1 MEKIM
6 INQNYDKLLQLNLNK
21 MAEVYLDQGNKKQY
35 TQLPFDERFAMLIDE
50 ELIDKRNKAIEL
62 LRRNAT
68 IKYSQ
73 ANITDIEYYPDRKLD
88 KNLTIQFGECNY
100 INEKLNIIVVGATG
114 AGKTYYACALANA
127 AIDRGIRTKYIRLPD
142 LLYELSAFRDNPKN
156 FKRKLRLYSRYDLLI
171 IDDWLISSLN
181 ESQQSDVFELLELRS
196 DTNSTIL
203 ASQFEPSGW
212 IDRLGSNAV
221 ADAIMDRV
229 IHNSYIVTIQGNK
242 SMREVKSKTK

>member
-1 MEKIM
+1 M

-21 MAEVYLDQGNKKQY
+21 MAELYLDQTNKKQY
-35 TQLPFDERFAMLIDE
+35 TELGFDERFAMLIDG
-50 ELIDKRNKAIEL
+50 ELIDKKNKAIEL

-68 IKYSQ
+68 IKYNQ
-73 ANITDIEYYPDRKLD
+73 ANIAEIEYYPERKLD
-88 KNLTIQFGECNY
+88 KNQTIQFSECNY

-114 AGKTYYACALANA
+114 SGKTYYVSALANA
-127 AIDRGIRTKYIRLPD
+127 AIDKGIRTKYIRLPD
-142 LLYELSAFRDNPKN
+142 LLYELSAFRETPKN
-156 FKRKLRLYSRYDLLI
+156 FKRKLRLYSKYDLLI
-171 IDDWLISSLN
+171 IDDWLITPLT
-181 ESQQSDVFELLELRS
+181 EVQQSDVFELLELRS

-229 IHNSYIVTIQGNK
+229 IHNSYIVNIQGDK
-242 SMREVKSKTK
+242 SMRETKSKIKK

>member
-1 MEKIM
+1 M

-35 TQLPFDERFAMLIDE
+35 TQLPFDERFAILIDE
-50 ELIDKRNKAIEL
+50 ELIDKKNKAIEL
-62 LRRNAT
+62 LRQRAT
-68 IKYSQ
+68 IKYPQ
-73 ANITDIEYYPDRKLD
+73 ANIADIEYYPERKLD
-88 KNLTIQFGECNY
+88 KNQTIQFSECRY

-114 AGKTYYACALANA
+114 AGKTYYASALANA
-127 AIDRGIRTKYIRLPD
+127 AIDKGIRTKYIRLPD
-142 LLYELSAFRDNPKN
+142 LLYELSAFRDTPKN
-156 FKRKLRLYSRYDLLI
+156 FKRKLRLYSKYDLLI
-171 IDDWLISSLN
+171 IDDWLISPLT
-181 ESQQSDVFELLELRS
+181 ETGQSDIFELLELRS

-229 IHNSYIVTIQGNK
+229 IHSSYIVTIQGDK
-242 SMREVKSKTK
+242 SMRETKSKIKK

>member
-1 MEKIM
+1 M

-35 TQLPFDERFAMLIDE
+35 TQLPFDERFAILIDE
-50 ELIDKRNKAIEL
+50 ELIDKTNKAIEL
-62 LRRNAT
+62 LRQRAT
-68 IKYSQ
+68 IKYPQ
-73 ANITDIEYYPDRKLD
+73 ANIADIEYYPDRRLD
-88 KNLTIQFGECNY
+88 KNQTIQFSECNY

-127 AIDRGIRTKYIRLPD
+127 AIDKGIRTKYIRLPD
-142 LLYELSAFRDNPKN
+142 LLYELSAFRDTPKN
-156 FKRKLRLYSRYDLLI
+156 FKRKLRLYSKYDLLI
-171 IDDWLISSLN
+171 IDDWLITPLT
-181 ESQQSDVFELLELRS
+181 EVQQSDVFELLELRS

-221 ADAIMDRV
+221 ADAVMDRV
-229 IHNSYIVTIQGNK
+229 IHNSYIVTIQGDK

>member
-1 MEKIM
+1 M

-35 TQLPFDERFAMLIDE
+35 TQLPFDERFAILIDE
-50 ELIDKRNKAIEL
+50 ELIDKKNKAIEL
-62 LRRNAT
+62 LRQRAT
-68 IKYSQ
+68 IKYPQ
-73 ANITDIEYYPDRKLD
+73 ANIADIEYYPERKLD
-88 KNLTIQFGECNY
+88 KNQTIQFSECRY

-127 AIDRGIRTKYIRLPD
+127 AIDKGIRTKYIRLPD
-142 LLYELSAFRDNPKN
+142 LLYELSAFRDTPKN
-156 FKRKLRLYSRYDLLI
+156 FKRKLRLYSKYDLLI
-171 IDDWLISSLN
+171 IDDWLISPLT
-181 ESQQSDVFELLELRS
+181 ETQQSDIFELLELRS

-229 IHNSYIVTIQGNK
+229 IHSSYIVTIQGDK
-242 SMREVKSKTK
+242 SMRETKSKIKK